1 MSKFST
7 QAWKNNQPLYE
18 SILTMPFNAE
28 LAAGTLRE
36 DRFRHYII
44 QDAHYLEGF
53 ARALALAAAKADNAD
68 QIVQFAGASQTA
80 IIVERALHADYFV
93 KFGVKPADF
102 TAARPTPVCDHY
114 VSYLLRIAALEPYPV
129 VLAALLPCFWIY
141 LEVGKNIHARAA
153 KPNPYQAWID
163 TYAGDEFENAVRAV
177 IDTTDAVAARASEE
191 TLTAMH
197 AAFTR
202 ATQLE
207 WMFWD
212 SAYRLANW
220 PV

>member
-1 MSKFST
+1 
-7 QAWKNNQPLYE
+7 
-18 SILTMPFNAE
+18 
-28 LAAGTLRE
+28 
-36 DRFRHYII
+36 
-44 QDAHYLEGF
+44 
-53 ARALALAAAKADNAD
+53 
-68 QIVQFAGASQTA
+68 
-80 IIVERALHADYFV
+80 
-93 KFGVKPADF
+93 
-102 TAARPTPVCDHY
+102 
-114 VSYLLRIAALEPYPV
+114 V

-141 LEVGKNIHARAA
+141 LEVGINIHARAA